1 MAKPNTSEQEAPVQ
15 AAPAQPQY
23 YQQAYAPAPV
33 KQATHPALELGLAVT
48 STLASAWLFV
58 GAVSG
63 AIGLFGGRT
72 GSYDGITSFFVS
84 HLSSYTG
91 VIVSSL
97 LAVMFALAALLLFR
111 RTRDAIVSDDYKA
124 VLQAGAA
131 IAVIKAGILTTT
143 TIAVGLTPLLTIQKG
158 SKVGSVYLYDFLP
171 LALAAALFVVVA
183 WYMIKLVGKQRVA
196 TLLSSILLIA
206 TSLVFL
212 LGFVAVII
220 KSHSKSSSYTP
231 TTSDYDFRSDDSSSS
246 TKKSSDSSSKSTDST
261 KKITSSSSTF

>member
-1 MAKPNTSEQEAPVQ
+1 
-15 AAPAQPQY
+15 
-23 YQQAYAPAPV
+23 
-33 KQATHPALELGLAVT
+33 
-48 STLASAWLFV
+48 
-58 GAVSG
+58 
-63 AIGLFGGRT
+63 
-72 GSYDGITSFFVS
+72 
-84 HLSSYTG
+84 
-91 VIVSSL
+91 
-97 LAVMFALAALLLFR
+97 MFALAALLLFR

-261 KKITSSSSTF
+261 KKSTSSSSTYSKCYDDYLETEDLTEYSNCLRKAYDY